1 MTVNLFLPNI
11 SSFAVIQLRFRLG
24 LELGHEALGAPK
36 LDHAAS
42 S

>member
-1 MTVNLFLPNI
+1 MLIVL
-11 SSFAVIQLRFRLG
+11 SVIRRG